1 MSGVWVW
8 LGIGIVVLVI
18 WLLRKGKQA
27 QQAEWGNRL
36 LNSLDGLN
44 RLFCQHYH
52 RLKYDQ
58 IPLSDKGGA
67 IVAANHVS
75 GLDPLLM
82 VCACRKPLRYMIAT
96 EQYNRPLLRWLYKA
110 MGTIPV
116 DREGAPEK
124 AFYAARKALE
134 QGELISVYP
143 QGRITLPGE
152 SVALKRGVILLADL
166 AEAPI
171 IPVRLS
177 GISGVGW
184 VIPAIFMRSNARLEV
199 GSEIYVTGPKDK
211 AALSQLRSFIS
222 PLSASDGTSPK
233 SQK

>member
-1 MSGVWVW
+1 MSAVWVW
-8 LGIGIVVLVI
+8 VGIAFVVLVI

-27 QQAEWGNRL
+27 QQAEWGNKL

-44 RLFCQHYH
+44 RLFCQRYH

-58 IPLSDKGGA
+58 IPLPEKGGA

-82 VCACRKPLRYMIAT
+82 SCACKKPLRYMIAT
-96 EQYNRPLLRWLYKA
+96 EQYNRPLLRWLYKT

-143 QGRITLPGE
+143 QGRITLPSE

-177 GISGVGW
+177 GISGVGR
-184 VIPAIFMRSNARLEV
+184 VFPAIFMRSRARLEV
-199 GSEIYVTGPKDK
+199 GPEICVAGPKDK
-211 AALSQLRSFIS
+211 GALSELRSFIS
-222 PLSASDGTSPK
+222 TSAVPQASPPSSRK
-233 SQK
+233 

>member
-1 MSGVWVW
+1 MSEVWIW
-8 LGIGIVVLVI
+8 LGVAVVILVI
-18 WLLRKGKQA
+18 WLLRIGKRA
-27 QQAEWGNRL
+27 QQADWGNEF

-44 RLFCQHYH
+44 RLFCKHYH

-58 IPLSDKGGA
+58 ISLPEAGGA

-82 VCACRKPLRYMIAT
+82 SCACKKPLRYMIAT
-96 EQYNRPLLRWLYKA
+96 EEYERPLLRWLYKT
-110 MGTIPV
+110 MGAIPV

-124 AFYAARKALE
+124 AFYAALKALDE
-134 QGELISVYP
+134 GEFVTVYP

-152 SVALKRGVILLADL
+152 SVALKRGVVLLADL

-177 GISGVGW
+177 GISGVGK
-184 VIPAIFMRSNARLEV
+184 VFPAIFMRSRARLEV
-199 GSEIYVTGPKDK
+199 GPPIYVTGPKDK
-211 AALSQLRSFIS
+211 EALSELGSFIS
-222 PLSASDGTSPK
+222 ASRAAEGPLLS
-233 SQK
+233 SQN